1 MQRLHTDKT
10 DIATIADVEKL
21 VHTFY
26 GKVKNN
32 ELLFAVFDPIIQDN
46 WPAHLQKMVRF
57 WSTLLLYTHEYKDDP
72 LTKHL
77 PLPLTRKHF
86 ETWLSLFNETLDD
99 LFAGEI
105 AENAK
110 KRAFSIAKIMKAV
123 KQIDAP

>member
-99 LFAGEI
+99 LFEGEI